1 MKNIEV
7 GASLTVKQTVSKL
20 LLASSMGSGIL
31 DVYATP
37 AVVALMENAATELVQ
52 SSFDDGIT
60 TVGTMIYIEHIKAVP
75 LNAEVTATA
84 TLTAIDGR
92 KYCFDVIASD
102 NVGII
107 AKGKHERFSVKIES
121 FMNKVNA
128 QSN

>member
-1 MKNIEV
+1 MKDIDI
-7 GASLTVKQTVSKL
+7 GAALTLKQTVSKP

-37 AVVALMENAATELVQ
+37 AVVALMEKTATELVQ
-52 SSFDDGIT
+52 PSLDDGIT
-60 TVGTMIYIEHIKAVP
+60 TVGTMISIEHIKATP

-92 KYCFDVIASD
+92 KYCFDVVASD
-102 NVGII
+102 NAGII
-107 AKGKHERFSVKIES
+107 ARGKHERFSVKIKN
-121 FMNKVNA
+121 FMNKVNT